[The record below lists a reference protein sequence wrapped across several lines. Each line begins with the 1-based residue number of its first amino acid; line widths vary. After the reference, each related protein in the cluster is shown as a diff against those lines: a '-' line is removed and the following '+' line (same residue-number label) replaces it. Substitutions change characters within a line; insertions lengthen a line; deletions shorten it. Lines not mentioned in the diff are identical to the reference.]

1 MFTTR
6 AVRALVAGL
15 TCLPAGAAL
24 AQLPFDFVIQ
34 PAQSGFSAT
43 LGVAANTTGT
53 LIGNYDPKSNPTGT
67 RTKPGL
73 FGPFGPEE
81 NVPVNMTLGLGLGG
95 SPQSQQT
102 GNFRLTLNPAA
113 GTVMLAGYQTN
124 LLASGSVGLD
134 ATLSLETDTFRTR
147 NPTSV
152 YIGGIPIELP
162 IGEATL
168 SELRAEQTADPAL
181 GVLQT
186 LEPNRYAF
194 LVAPLV
200 TLTATLDV
208 FGNPIEAPGT
218 PTPFLLEGE
227 IVVNG
232 ASAVLTSLRTL
243 TQEQVLEPGLALPE
257 FPLDLPTILPP
268 GDTAHLL
275 LNLTLSDITFGID
288 GELRTTAFG
297 TLVPEPATAALLAL
311 LAAAVSIRRR

>member
-1 MFTTR
+1 LFTTR
-6 AVRALVAGL
+6 FSLRLAAGL
-15 TCLPAGAAL
+15 LYVSAAGAFG
-24 AQLPFDFVIQ
+24 QLPFDFVIQ

-73 FGPFGPEE
+73 FGPFGPDE
-81 NVPVNMTLGLGLGG
+81 NLPVNMTLGLGLGG

-102 GNFRLTLNPAA
+102 GAFRLTLNPAA
-113 GTVMLAGYQTN
+113 GTVTLAGYQTD
-124 LLASGSVGLD
+124 LLASGPLGLD
-134 ATLSLETDTFRTR
+134 ATLSLETETFRTR

-152 YIGGIPIELP
+152 YIGGVPIELP

-168 SELRAEQTADPAL
+168 SELTAAQTADPAV

-208 FGNPIEAPGT
+208 FGNPIEFPGA

-227 IVVNG
+227 IVVSG
-232 ASAVLTSLRTL
+232 DSAVLTALRAV
-243 TQEQVLEPGLALPE
+243 TQEQTLEPGLALPE

-275 LNLTLSDITFGID
+275 LNLTLSDVTFGID

-297 TLVPEPATAALLAL
+297 TLVPEPGTAVLL
-311 LAAAVSIRRR
+311 LAAVVVLSVRRR

>member
-1 MFTTR
+1 MFTAR
-6 AVRALVAGL
+6 AVRVLVAGL
-15 TCLPAGAAL
+15 LFLPVSSAI

-34 PAQSGFSAT
+34 PGQSGFSAT
-43 LGVAANTTGT
+43 LGVSANTTGT

-81 NVPVNMTLGLGLGG
+81 NLPVDMTLGLGLGG

-102 GNFRLTLNPAA
+102 GGFRLTLDPAV
-113 GTVMLAGYQTN
+113 GTVTLAGYQTN
-124 LLASGSVGLD
+124 LLASGPVGLD
-134 ATLSLETDTFRTR
+134 ATLALETQTFRTR

-152 YIGGIPIELP
+152 FIGGIPIELP

-168 SELRAEQTADPAL
+168 SELTAAQTADPAL

-186 LEPNRYAF
+186 LEPNHYSF

-227 IVVNG
+227 VVVNG
-232 ASAVLTSLRTL
+232 DSAVLTSLRSL
-243 TQEQVLEPGLALPE
+243 TQEQTLEPGLALPE
-257 FPLDLPTILPP
+257 FPLDLPTLLPP

-275 LNLTLSDITFGID
+275 LNLTLSDLTFGID

-297 TLVPEPATAALLAL
+297 TLVPEPGTAALAL
-311 LAAAVSIRRR
+311 FAAAASFRRRR